1 MDCLDEQTI
10 VAFVGGALRGPALAT
25 AERHLVGCTACA
37 MLVAVAA
44 PAARQPRQ
52 GDTPASQTPGPSS
65 LVGRYRLLRLVG
77 RGGMGEVYAAHDPEL
92 DRRVAIKILR
102 ANARPDN
109 IEAARLLREAQAVAK
124 LSHPYVIAIHDVG
137 TAAGRMFLAMEL
149 VEGET
154 LAVWLARRR
163 RSVDEILRM
172 FVMAG
177 RGLAAAHRV
186 GIVHRDFKPQNVMVA
201 RDETPRVMDFGL
213 AARGGPATPNEPR
226 LTRAGSIL
234 GTPLYMSP
242 EQLLGQPVDPRADQ
256 FSFCVALWEA
266 LYGGRPF
273 EGATLLEIRMAVL
286 AERPRLG
293 PLQAR
298 VPRRIRAALER
309 GLSIDRSARFPD
321 MNALLRALSD
331 LPGRRRGQTAA
342 IAIAAGLALAG
353 TVTLIRTW
361 RLRSLGAAACDPAAK
376 LAGVW
381 EAGPDGR
388 PRREIRA
395 AFLASE
401 VSDAR
406 ARCDRVGEILDT
418 YVGGWTALSRETCE
432 AARDAADPVVPLRA
446 ACLDRRRAELAALTD
461 VLAHADTKI
470 VRRSIGAA
478 LSLRRIET
486 CNDLATLRAEQPLPA
501 EPALRAR
508 VESLTARLLTLRAR
522 AEAGHDWQALEPIA
536 ALTEEVR
543 AAAYQPL
550 LTETLLVHARIRS
563 PFDPEG
569 AIPLYE
575 EAYKRAE
582 ALRSD
587 DFQAEA
593 AIQLTAIVGT
603 FQHRFTEGDRWAG
616 LAEVALGHGAGNDR
630 LGGWFFN
637 VRGALAAGRGQ
648 WRKAGADFASSV
660 SVRERALGPAHPE
673 LAASLV
679 NLARSLLML
688 DDPEPA
694 HDAAARAFKIVSAV
708 YPPDAYEVSAALLV
722 RGEALVEL
730 NRPAEARADIQAVLT
745 GFERTLGRDH
755 PFLADPM
762 TALGRVALIEGRPGD
777 ARAVLE
783 RAWEIRSTH
792 VADAGAREETAFNL
806 ARAIWGSSQTDR
818 AHAIELA
825 REAQEGYAA
834 IPDLAPRLAAVRSW
848 LDERTEES
856 GLRARAR

>member
-10 VAFVGGALRGPALAT
+10 VAFVGGALRGPALAA

-44 PAARQPRQ
+44 PPAR
-52 GDTPASQTPGPSS
+52 GDPATTQTPGSNS

-102 ANARPDN
+102 ADARPDDV
-109 IEAARLLREAQAVAK
+109 EAARLLREAQAVAK
-124 LSHPYVIAIHDVG
+124 LSHPNVIAIHDVG
-137 TAAGRMFLAMEL
+137 TEAGRMFLAMEL

-213 AARGGPATPNEPR
+213 AARGGPAPPHEPR
-226 LTRAGSIL
+226 LTRVGSIL

-273 EGATLLEIRMAVL
+273 EGATLLEIRTAVL
-286 AERPRLG
+286 ADRPRLG

-309 GLSIDRSARFPD
+309 GLSIDRSARFPE
-321 MNALLRALSD
+321 MNTLLRALVEG
-331 LPGRRRGQTAA
+331 PRRRRGQTAA

-353 TVTLIRTW
+353 SVALIRTW
-361 RLRSLGAAACDPAAK
+361 RLRSLGAAACDPTAK
-376 LAGVW
+376 LAGIW
-381 EAGPDGR
+381 EPGLEGR
-388 PRREIRA
+388 PRREMRT

-401 VSDAR
+401 VPDAR
-406 ARCDRVGEILDT
+406 ARFDRVGQILDA
-418 YVGGWTALSRETCE
+418 YADGWMGLSREACE
-432 AARDAADPVVPLRA
+432 AARDPADPVIPLRA
-446 ACLDRRRAELAALTD
+446 ACLDRRRAELGALTD

-478 LSLRRIET
+478 LSLRRIES
-486 CNDLATLRAEQPLPA
+486 CNDLATLRTAQPLPA
-501 EPALRAR
+501 EPGLRAR
-508 VESLTARLLTLRAR
+508 VESLTGRLLALRAR
-522 AEAGHDWQALEPIA
+522 AEAGHDWQTLDPIA

-543 AAAYQPL
+543 AAGYEPL
-550 LTETLLVHARIRS
+550 LTETLLVDARIHS

-569 AIPLYE
+569 AIPLYQ

-582 ALRSD
+582 AQHSD

-603 FQHRFTEGDRWAG
+603 FQHRFSEGDRWAG
-616 LAEVALGHGAGNDR
+616 LAEVALGHGAGSDR

-648 WRKAGADFASSV
+648 WRKARADFASSV
-660 SVRERALGPAHPE
+660 SVREQALGPSHPE

-679 NLARSLLML
+679 NLARSELML
-688 DDPEPA
+688 DEAEPA
-694 HDAAARAFKIVSAV
+694 HDAATRAFKIVSAV
-708 YPPDAYEVSAALLV
+708 YPPDAYEVNAALLA

-745 GFERTLGRDH
+745 GFERTLGHDH

-762 TALGRVALIEGRPGD
+762 TALGRVALVEGRPGD

-792 VADAGAREETAFNL
+792 VADAGALEETAFDL

-818 AHAIELA
+818 AHALELG

-848 LDERTEES
+848 LDDRAEKS
-856 GLRARAR
+856 GLRERAR